1 MFVVFISCCLAVLYC
16 HLVTFV
22 FRFGS

>member
-1 MFVVFISCCLAVLYC
+1 MFVVFISRCLAVLYC
-16 HLVTFV
+16 HLVTVV